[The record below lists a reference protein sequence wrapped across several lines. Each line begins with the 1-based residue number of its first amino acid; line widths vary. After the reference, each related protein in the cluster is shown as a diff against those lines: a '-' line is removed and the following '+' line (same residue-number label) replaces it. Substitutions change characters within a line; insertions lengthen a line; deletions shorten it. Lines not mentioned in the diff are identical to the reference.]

1 MKTLLAF
8 LLSISLTSAIAQ
20 EQHQE
25 VSSKVKQVT
34 VFLNGAQITRQATI
48 PIAAGVTLLKFKSL
62 APRVQEQSIQA
73 EGTNG
78 IRILSVSFQVNHIEE
93 NRKPEKIASLEAE
106 RRRLNS
112 LLKQE
117 QSQEEV
123 YKEEEIILKTNK
135 SIGGTSKGVEIEQLK
150 VAMDYFRQRLIDIKQ
165 HLFDIDKN
173 IRKLN
178 EELSKVEAQLRE
190 QNVSKEQSSG
200 EITVKVSS
208 KVATQSSVML
218 KYLVN
223 EAKWFPS
230 YDIRAKNVESPVA
243 ITYKA
248 NVSQQSGEDWEN
260 VELTISSADP
270 STGGERP
277 ALKTWVLGFN
287 NSYSGSSPIRIRGI
301 STIGTNSNSFVQGTV
316 RSVEDGSSLPGV
328 NVMVKGSTIGTVTDA
343 GGSYF
348 LALPSDASTLVF
360 SFIGLKTEE
369 VAITGRKQV
378 DANLSLDV
386 TQLSE
391 VVVTAQGVEKEKKS
405 LGYAVST
412 IQWDDSQD
420 YHYTPRVTKT
430 LVATPIVKQTN
441 FEFTIDEPFS
451 IKSDGEVRATDMIEY
466 ELPALYE
473 YFCIPKLDMDAF
485 LVAKVLGWDEYNFL
499 DGEASLFFEGKFI
512 GKSVLDTR
520 LASDTLTLSLGR
532 DANVLVKREKVK
544 ELTSRQ
550 TVGSN
555 QKAMY
560 AFDISVRNKKANSIS
575 IVIEDQI
582 PIPNT
587 KEIDIDKLE
596 DSKAVYNEETGLL
609 KWRKTIKPGTTETIK
624 LRYSVKFPKSSNII
638 LE

>member
-260 VELTISSADP
+260 VE
-270 STGGERP
+270 
-277 ALKTWVLGFN
+277 
-287 NSYSGSSPIRIRGI
+287 
-301 STIGTNSNSFVQGTV
+301 
-316 RSVEDGSSLPGV
+316 
-328 NVMVKGSTIGTVTDA
+328 
-343 GGSYF
+343 
-348 LALPSDASTLVF
+348 
-360 SFIGLKTEE
+360 
-369 VAITGRKQV
+369 
-378 DANLSLDV
+378 
-386 TQLSE
+386 
-391 VVVTAQGVEKEKKS
+391 
-405 LGYAVST
+405 
-412 IQWDDSQD
+412 
-420 YHYTPRVTKT
+420 
-430 LVATPIVKQTN
+430 
-441 FEFTIDEPFS
+441 
-451 IKSDGEVRATDMIEY
+451 
-466 ELPALYE
+466 
-473 YFCIPKLDMDAF
+473 
-485 LVAKVLGWDEYNFL
+485 
-499 DGEASLFFEGKFI
+499 
-512 GKSVLDTR
+512 
-520 LASDTLTLSLGR
+520 
-532 DANVLVKREKVK
+532 
-544 ELTSRQ
+544 
-550 TVGSN
+550 
-555 QKAMY
+555 
-560 AFDISVRNKKANSIS
+560 
-575 IVIEDQI
+575 
-582 PIPNT
+582 
-587 KEIDIDKLE
+587 
-596 DSKAVYNEETGLL
+596 
-609 KWRKTIKPGTTETIK
+609 
-624 LRYSVKFPKSSNII
+624 
-638 LE
+638 

>member
-1 MKTLLAF
+1 MKTLLGF
-8 LLSISLTSAIAQ
+8 LLSISLASAIAQ

-34 VFLNGAQITRQATI
+34 VFLNGAQITRQASI
-48 PIAAGVTLLKFKSL
+48 PIAAGVTLLKFKNL
-62 APRVQEQSIQA
+62 APRIQEQSIQA
-73 EGTNG
+73 EGTSG
-78 IRILSVSFQVNHIEE
+78 VRILSVSFQINHIEE
-93 NRKPEKIASLEAE
+93 NRKPEKIAGLEAE
-106 RRRLNS
+106 RKRLNS

-117 QSQEEV
+117 QLQEEV
-123 YKEEEIILKTNK
+123 YKEEEVILKTNK

-178 EELSKVEAQLRE
+178 EELTKVEAQLRE
-190 QNVSKEQSSG
+190 QSVSKEQSSG

-208 KVATQSSVML
+208 KVATQSSILL

-270 STGGERP
+270 SIGGERP
-277 ALKTWVLGFN
+277 FLKTWVLGFN
-287 NSYSGSSPIRIRGI
+287 NSYSGNSPIRIRGI
-301 STIGTNSNSFVQGTV
+301 STIRTDSNSFVQGIV
-316 RSVEDGSSLPGV
+316 RSAEDGTPLPGV
-328 NVMVKGSTIGTVTDA
+328 NVMIKGSTIGTVTDA

-348 LALPSDASTLVF
+348 LALPFDASRLVF
-360 SFIGLKTEE
+360 SFIGMKTEE
-369 VAITGRKQV
+369 MAISGRRQL
-378 DANLSLDV
+378 DISLSSDV

-391 VVVTAQGVEKEKKS
+391 AVVVGYGVKTEKRL
-405 LGYAVST
+405 LGSAVST
-412 IQWDDSQD
+412 LSTSDG
-420 YHYTPRVTKT
+420 YTYTPRVTKT

-451 IKSDGEVRATDMIEY
+451 IKSDGEVRTTDMIEY

-473 YFCIPKLDMDAF
+473 YFCVPKLDTDAF
-485 LVAKVLGWDEYNFL
+485 LVAKVLSWDEYNFL

-520 LASDTLTLSLGR
+520 HANDTLTLSLGR

-555 QKAMY
+555 QKAIY

-587 KEIDIDKLE
+587 KEIDIDKIE
-596 DSKAVYNEETGLL
+596 DSKAAYNEETGLL

-624 LRYSVKFPKSSNII
+624 LRYSVKFPKSADI
-638 LE
+638 LLE

>member
-1 MKTLLAF
+1 
-8 LLSISLTSAIAQ
+8 
-20 EQHQE
+20 
-25 VSSKVKQVT
+25 
-34 VFLNGAQITRQATI
+34 
-48 PIAAGVTLLKFKSL
+48 
-62 APRVQEQSIQA
+62 
-73 EGTNG
+73 
-78 IRILSVSFQVNHIEE
+78 
-93 NRKPEKIASLEAE
+93 
-106 RRRLNS
+106 

-123 YKEEEIILKTNK
+123 YKEEEVILKTNK

-165 HLFDIDKN
+165 HLFEIDKN

-178 EELSKVEAQLRE
+178 EELTKVDAQLRE
-190 QNVSKEQSSG
+190 QSVSKEQSSG
-200 EITVKVSS
+200 EITVKISS
-208 KVATQSSVML
+208 KVATQSSILL

-270 STGGERP
+270 SIGGERP
-277 ALKTWVLGFN
+277 SLKTWVLGFN

-301 STIGTNSNSFVQGTV
+301 STVGLNSNSFVQGCV
-316 RSVEDGSSLPGV
+316 RSVEDGSPLPGV
-328 NVMVKGSTIGTVTDA
+328 NVMVKGSTIGTVTD
-343 GGSYF
+343 GGGNYF

-412 IQWDDSQD
+412 IQWDDSPSYQ
-420 YHYTPRVTKT
+420 YTPRVTKT
-430 LVATPIVKQTN
+430 LVTTPIVKQTN

-451 IKSDGEVRATDMIEY
+451 IKSDGEVRTTDMIEY

-473 YFCIPKLDMDAF
+473 YFCVPKLDTDAF

-520 LASDTLTLSLGR
+520 VATDTLTLSLGR

-544 ELTSRQ
+544 ELTTRQ
-550 TVGSN
+550 SVGSN

-587 KEIDIDKLE
+587 KEIDIDKME
-596 DSKAVYNEETGLL
+596 DSKAAYNEETGLL

-624 LRYSVKFPKSSNII
+624 LRYSVKFPKSSNIL